1 MPLSLATLRPE
12 HLKRYRDLAALLWK
26 YGRSD
31 LAQLPGLDEAL
42 DDSPRPE
49 PAAASGTKEGA
60 EELAADLE
68 RMGPTFVKVGQL
80 LSTRADLLPPA
91 YLTALS
97 RLQDRVEPFPFADVE
112 RIVAEE
118 LGVRISKAF
127 AEFEPKPM
135 ASASLAQVHA
145 AVLRDGREV
154 AVKVQ
159 RPNIREQL
167 IQDLDIFAEIAEL
180 AEKHTDFGR
189 RHQLTAMVEEF
200 RRSLLRELDY
210 QREAG
215 HLRALRENLA
225 SFDRLVVPAP
235 IDGYSAGR
243 VLTMERV
250 HGTKID
256 KLSPLVRT
264 DLEGDELAEQ
274 LIGAYLH
281 QILVDGFFHADPHPG
296 NVLLTH
302 DHRVALLDLGM
313 VGHLAP
319 TMQEQLLK
327 LLAAVT
333 EGQADEV
340 AELVVRVGTRQ
351 EDFDA
356 PLFRRRITD
365 LVAEQRGLP
374 LKQLQVGRVLL
385 ELVSMASSAGIH
397 APPELALLGKTLLNL
412 DLVVRSLAPE
422 LDVTESL
429 RRQLVTM
436 ARRRMWR
443 AATPGSAF
451 RTLSESRE
459 FFSQLPAR
467 LNRILDTVADNELRV
482 NVDAIDETELIKG
495 FQKIANR
502 IAGGLL
508 VAALIIGAAMMMQ
521 IPTRFTLLGYPG
533 LAMIFFLLAAA
544 GGVWML
550 WTILSSDR

>member
-1 MPLSLATLRPE
+1 MPLTLATLRPE

-31 LAQLPGLDEAL
+31 LARLPGLDEAL
-42 DDSPRPE
+42 DDLPPPE
-49 PAAASGTKEGA
+49 PAAAGA

-91 YLTALS
+91 YLVALS
-97 RLQDRVEPFPFADVE
+97 RLQDRVEPFPYADVE

-127 AEFEPKPM
+127 AEFEAKPM

-159 RPNIREQL
+159 RPNIREQVV
-167 IQDLDIFAEIAEL
+167 QDLDVFAEIAEL
-180 AEKHTDFGR
+180 AEKHTEFGR
-189 RHQLTAMVEEF
+189 RHQLVALVEEF

-215 HLRALRENLA
+215 NLRALRESLA

-235 IDGYSAGR
+235 IDAYSTGR
-243 VLTMERV
+243 VLAMERV

-264 DLEGDELAEQ
+264 DLGGDELAEQ
-274 LIGAYLH
+274 LIGAYLQ

-340 AELVVRVGTRQ
+340 AELVMRVGTRQ
-351 EDFDA
+351 PHFDPA
-356 PLFRRRITD
+356 LFRRRITD
-365 LVAEQRGLP
+365 LVAEHRGLP
-374 LKQLQVGRVLL
+374 LAQLHVGRVIL
-385 ELVSMASSAGIH
+385 ELVNLSGSAGIL

-412 DLVVRSLAPE
+412 DLVVRSLAPD
-422 LDVTESL
+422 LNVTESIRGQL
-429 RRQLVTM
+429 ATIARQ
-436 ARRRMWR
+436 RMWR
-443 AATPGSAF
+443 TATPGSAF
-451 RTLSESRE
+451 RALSESRE
-459 FFSQLPAR
+459 LFAQLPSR
-467 LNRILDTVADNELRV
+467 LNRILETIADNELRL

-495 FQKIANR
+495 FQKVANR

-508 VAALIIGAAMMMQ
+508 LAALIIGAAMMMQ
-521 IPTRFTLLGYPG
+521 IPTRFTVLGYPG

-550 WTILSSDR
+550 WTILSNDR

>member
-1 MPLSLATLRPE
+1 
-12 HLKRYRDLAALLWK
+12 
-26 YGRSD
+26 
-31 LAQLPGLDEAL
+31 
-42 DDSPRPE
+42 
-49 PAAASGTKEGA
+49 
-60 EELAADLE
+60 
-68 RMGPTFVKVGQL
+68 
-80 LSTRADLLPPA
+80 
-91 YLTALS
+91 
-97 RLQDRVEPFPFADVE
+97 
-112 RIVAEE
+112 
-118 LGVRISKAF
+118 
-127 AEFEPKPM
+127 
-135 ASASLAQVHA
+135 
-145 AVLRDGREV
+145 
-154 AVKVQ
+154 
-159 RPNIREQL
+159 
-167 IQDLDIFAEIAEL
+167 
-180 AEKHTDFGR
+180 
-189 RHQLTAMVEEF
+189 MVEEF

-210 QREAG
+210 QREAA
-215 HLRALRENLA
+215 HLRAMRESLA
-225 SFDRLVVPAP
+225 SFDRLLVPAP
-235 IDGYSAGR
+235 IDGYSTGR

-256 KLSPLVRT
+256 KLSPVVRT
-264 DLEGDELAEQ
+264 DLDGDELAEQ
-274 LIGAYLH
+274 LIGGYLH

-356 PLFRRRITD
+356 QLFRRRITD

-397 APPELALLGKTLLNL
+397 APPELALLGKTLLNV
-412 DLVVRSLAPE
+412 DLVVRSLAPD
-422 LDVTESL
+422 LDVTESI
-429 RRQLVTM
+429 RGQLVTM

-443 AATPGSAF
+443 TATPGSAF

-459 FFSQLPAR
+459 FLSQLPAR
-467 LNRILDTVADNELRV
+467 LNRILDTVANNELRV

-521 IPTRFTLLGYPG
+521 IPTRFTVFGYPG

>member
-1 MPLSLATLRPE
+1 MPLGIATLRPE

-31 LAQLPGLDEAL
+31 LARLPGLEEAL
-42 DDSPRPE
+42 DDSPRPARPE
-49 PAAASGTKEGA
+49 PAAAPAA

-91 YLTALS
+91 YLAALS

-112 RIVAEE
+112 RIVAAE

-159 RPNIREQL
+159 RPNVREQV
-167 IQDLDIFAEIAEL
+167 IQDLDVFAEIAEL
-180 AEKHTDFGR
+180 AEKHTDVGR
-189 RHQLTAMVEEF
+189 RHQLIALVEEF

-210 QREAG
+210 QREAS
-215 HLRALRENLA
+215 HLRAMRESLA
-225 SFDRLVVPAP
+225 SFDRLLVPAP
-235 IDGYSAGR
+235 IDAYSTGR

-256 KLSPLVRT
+256 KLSPVVRT

-274 LIGAYLH
+274 LIGGYLH

-319 TMQEQLLK
+319 GMQEQLLK
-327 LLAAVT
+327 LLAALT

-356 PLFRRRITD
+356 QLFRRRITD
-365 LVAEQRGLP
+365 LVAEHRGLP
-374 LKQLQVGRVLL
+374 LKQLQLGRVLL

-422 LDVTESL
+422 LDVTESI

-443 AATPGSAF
+443 TATPGSAF

-467 LNRILDTVADNELRV
+467 LNRILDTVADNELRL

-495 FQKIANR
+495 FQKVANR